1 MERNYS
7 IQFVSKITGINA
19 HTIRAWEKRYS
30 AVVPNRTDTGKRIYS
45 EDDVDRLK
53 KLHELVKMGNAISD
67 VAKLNEQ
74 ALGEMYD
81 EFVGDKNLNGNGM
94 KITADPLPKEKVDV
108 HQTLQNLIMALMNYK
123 LDIISHE
130 LEKVKNLVGPRE
142 FALGLITP
150 LLAEVGKQVENG
162 QLTIAQ
168 EHSLSAII
176 KFHIGQQ
183 LYTSIGSSN
192 HSDQIIALSTP
203 EGELHEFGIMIASLL
218 CGYYNLKFYYLG
230 PSMPGESLSEACNQI
245 GADLVVLGVSS
256 SYNNSYARR
265 LDEYITNFTEK
276 LGDKTEILIGGD
288 IRGQNIGFTS
298 HRINYVPT
306 LQMLDQRLSLRA
318 AR

>member
-19 HTIRAWEKRYS
+19 HTIRAWEKRYK
-30 AVVPNRTDTGKRIYS
+30 AVVPNRSETGKRIYCD
-45 EDDVDRLK
+45 EDVERLK
-53 KLHELVKMGNAISD
+53 KLHELVKLGNAISD
-67 VAKLNEQ
+67 VAKLTDSDLKN
-74 ALGEMYD
+74 MYD
-81 EFVGDKNLNGNGM
+81 EFVGESSPIGG
-94 KITADPLPKEKVDV
+94 ARVVEKVVDEKIDI
-108 HQTLQNLIMALMNYK
+108 HLTLQNLIMALMNYK

-130 LEKVKNLVGPRE
+130 LEKVKNQVGPRE

-162 QLTIAQ
+162 QLSIAQ

-183 LYTSIGSSN
+183 LYKSIGSGN
-192 HSDQIIALSTP
+192 HAGETIALSTP

-218 CGYYNLKFYYLG
+218 CGFYNLKFYYLG
-230 PSMPGESLSEACNQI
+230 PSMPGESLAEACNQI
-245 GADLVVLGVSS
+245 GADLVILGVSS

-265 LDEYITNFTEK
+265 LDEYINTFTET
-276 LGDKTEILIGGD
+276 LDEKTEILVGGD
-288 IRGQNIGFTS
+288 IRGQNIGFSS
-298 HRINYVPT
+298 HRLNYVPT
-306 LQMLDQRLSLRA
+306 LQMLDQKLSLRA